1 MDKQQIYAYLNENNI
16 WYEAMEHAAV
26 YNMQQVAQLTLPHPK
41 AEAKNLFVRD
51 DKKRNYYM
59 LTVCGDKR
67 VDLKSF
73 RKAHNTRPLTFASS
87 QDLEELLQL
96 TPGAVT
102 PLGLLND
109 ASHRVQLFL
118 DADFL
123 SDEGLI
129 GVHPND
135 NTASIWLKTTDLIA
149 ILRAHASCVQVV
161 QF

>member
-1 MDKQQIYAYLNENNI
+1 
-16 WYEAMEHAAV
+16 
-26 YNMQQVAQLTLPHPK
+26 
-41 AEAKNLFVRD
+41 
-51 DKKRNYYM
+51 M

-73 RKAHNTRPLTFASS
+73 RKAHNTRPLSFASS

-123 SDEGLI
+123 SDEVLI
-129 GVHPND
+129 SVHPND
-135 NTASIWLKTTDLIA
+135 NTASIWLKTIDLVKM
-149 ILRAHASCVQVV
+149 LEEYGCEVCMVM
-161 QF
+161 F